1 LARLFAALVGLG
13 VAVALAPAASAAA
26 ASDDSIDRQRVGD
39 WLDARVPDRMREAK
53 LPGFSIAVVRDG
65 ATVYA
70 GGFGAR
76 DPARG
81 LPATADTLFGIGSV
95 TKSFVAIAILQ
106 LADEGR
112 LRLEDP
118 VSKYVPLEL
127 GLPGRPIT
135 IHHLLTHT
143 AGFPNLDTS
152 NVLIS
157 RGLGRD
163 TGVPMAS
170 TADFYRFVN
179 GAKDEVRFAPG
190 ERYFYSNESWR
201 MLGHIVQAVSG
212 QPFHR
217 YISERILRPLGM
229 VRTTFVP
236 ARVLEDPDHLTPHR
250 IGENGVEATP
260 LPYPNPDDNPDF
272 AFLSAAGGLF
282 SSAREMT
289 SYVNALIARGR
300 YGGGLLA
307 KEESVARMQTEQIR
321 IGEDLFGPYGYGYG
335 LGVSDLLGQRLL
347 SHGGSIS
354 VSTAYM
360 AFIPTLGIGVV
371 MMGNG
376 AGFDY
381 ETLTHEVLALL
392 MGHDPESVLPGV
404 AIARRMDRLVGEYA
418 IYGGL
423 STMSVTHRDGLLWL
437 GAGGGPD
444 TPLVPEDRAY
454 ATGRFRLLRDGD
466 ESVIE
471 FVDDANDGISAIV
484 DRNVFHKRD

>member
-1 LARLFAALVGLG
+1 LTL
-13 VAVALAPAASAAA
+13 ALATTAWAAVSGP
-26 ASDDSIDRQRVGD
+26 DSIDAQRVSA

-53 LPGFSIAVVRDG
+53 LPGFSIAVVRNRS
-65 ATVYA
+65 TVYA
-70 GGFGAR
+70 EGFGAR

-106 LADEGR
+106 LADEER
-112 LRLEDP
+112 LRLDDP

-127 GLPGRPIT
+127 GMPGRPIT

-152 NVLIS
+152 NVMIS

-170 TADFYRFVN
+170 AADFYRFVN
-179 GAKDEVRFAPG
+179 GARDEVRFAPG

-201 MLGHIVQAVSG
+201 MLGHIVQTVSG
-212 QPFHR
+212 VPFHR
-217 YISERILRPLGM
+217 YVTDRIVRPLGM

-236 ARVLEDPDHLTPHR
+236 PRVLEDPDHLTPHR
-250 IGENGVEATP
+250 IGENGPEATA

-300 YGGGLLA
+300 YDGGRLV
-307 KEESVARMQTEQIR
+307 KEESIARMQTEHIR
-321 IGEDLFGPYGYGYG
+321 IGEDLFGPVGYGYG
-335 LGVSDLLGQRLL
+335 LGVSEGFLGQRLL

-360 AFIPTLGIGVV
+360 AFIPALEIGVV

-376 AGFDY
+376 QGFDY
-381 ETLTHEVLALL
+381 EALAQEVLALL

-404 AIARRMDRLVGEYA
+404 AIERRMKRLVGKYA

-423 STMSVTHRDGLLWL
+423 TTVSVTHRDGMLWL
-437 GAGGGPD
+437 GSGDGSD
-444 TPLVPEDRAY
+444 TPLVPEDRSY
-454 ATGRFRLLRDGD
+454 ATERFRLLRDGD
-466 ESVIE
+466 ERVIE
-471 FVDDANDGISAIV
+471 FVDDANGGISAIL
-484 DRNVFHKRD
+484 DRNVFHKQD